1 VQLAAPM
8 PAMSTIG
15 SEDVEDVLTENRM
28 FVAAINDLDRRLEA
42 SERGREELLRE
53 LGAYREHAQQLR
65 LLAAQAEGLPP
76 EHTEPELTEPA
87 PAPPF
92 DPEDLFANPED
103 DRAVP
108 VPTPRDV

>member
-28 FVAAINDLDRRLEA
+28 FVATINELERRLEA

-76 EHTEPELTEPA
+76 VHAEPELTEPA

-92 DPEDLFANPED
+92 EVFEGFEVD

-108 VPTPRDV
+108 VPTPRDL